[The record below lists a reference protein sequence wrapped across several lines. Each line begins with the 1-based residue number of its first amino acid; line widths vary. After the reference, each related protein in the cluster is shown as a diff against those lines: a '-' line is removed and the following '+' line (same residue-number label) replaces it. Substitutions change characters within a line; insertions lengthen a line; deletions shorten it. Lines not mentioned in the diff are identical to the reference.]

1 MSPFNKHGKPMDMQ
15 ILIYGGGAVGLGIAS
30 CLIRPVH
37 RVEIIARAD
46 TVAALKQNG
55 LIRTGIFG
63 RVHARPDE
71 FVCRESLAE
80 GDRSEF
86 DFVLV
91 CTKSFDS
98 AAAARDLAEHDDR
111 LGSRAC
117 LVLFQNGWGNAETF
131 CEHFDR
137 DRIYNARVIT
147 GFRRPRPNEVEVT
160 VHADAIRMGSL
171 FAPDPSVVQ
180 PLAQAIREG
189 GIPCEVTDAVERDL
203 WAKMLYNCA
212 LNPLGAILHVPY
224 GALADEGS
232 TRLLM
237 SQIVGEVFAVM
248 SAACYRT
255 HWQRPED
262 FLQVFYEKLVPDTA
276 EHRSSMLQDVSAGKR
291 TEIEALTGA
300 VLKLA
305 KRYDIEVPYNRA
317 IYNLI
322 RFIENS
328 AWPARE

>member
-1 MSPFNKHGKPMDMQ
+1 MHV
-15 ILIYGGGAVGLGIAS
+15 LIYGGGAVGLGIAS
-30 CLIRPVH
+30 CLIRPPH
-37 RVEIIARAD
+37 RVEIITRSQ
-46 TVAALKQNG
+46 TVAALKQGG

-63 RVHARPDE
+63 CVQTQSDE
-71 FVCRESLAE
+71 FFCKESLAD

-86 DFVLV
+86 DFVLI

-98 AAAARDLAEHDDR
+98 AAAARDLAEHGDR
-111 LGSRAC
+111 IGSRAR

-237 SQIVGEVFAVM
+237 GQIVGEVFAVM
-248 SAACYRT
+248 SAAGYRT
-255 HWQRPED
+255 HWRRPED

-317 IYNLI
+317 VYNLI
-322 RFIENS
+322 RFIENI